1 MTNQYDGT
9 KPNLCNTVQLFV
21 CFLNIDIDCKFKMLN
36 CVFLIASTSCQDDE
50 GWLSQI
56 LWARNSYLFVNI
68 ARLSGKFTHCRLHL
82 SHLRCCNIK
91 DSGGW
96 RGTTEPNLRAPIPL
110 VALSLLF
117 HKLLLLVN
125 KQHTQ
130 FFFTHAFYS
139 PSCIFVFDLNHPS
152 LKYSVACVTRSR
164 FHQIPLELSRS
175 LSSLRRGR
183 SQKDSAGK
191 NHQCITS

>member
-9 KPNLCNTVQLFV
+9 KPNLCNTVPLFV
-21 CFLNIDIDCKFKMLN
+21 CFLNIDIDCKLKMVN
-36 CVFLIASTSCQDDE
+36 CVFWIASTSCQDDE

-117 HKLLLLVN
+117 HKLVLLAN
-125 KQHTQ
+125 KQQHTQ
-130 FFFTHAFYS
+130 FFFYTLLLLSFLYICIWSEPSKLKVFCCLCDSLPISSDS
-139 PSCIFVFDLNHPS
+139 PRTFSKS
-152 LKYSVACVTRSR
+152 LEFAPR
-164 FHQIPLELSRS
+164 PLPKR
-175 LSSLRRGR
+175 
-183 SQKDSAGK
+183 
-191 NHQCITS
+191 